1 MNVNL
6 TREKRKYIDKKDN
19 TEKEYYAYIISY
31 DGIQVV
37 VKAVY
42 ENQKALLSAL
52 GKMSE
57 AKENK

>member
-19 TEKEYYAYIISY
+19 MEKEYTAYIISY
-31 DGIQVV
+31 NGIQVV
-37 VKAVY
+37 VKAAY
-42 ENQKALLSAL
+42 ENQKSLLSAL

-57 AKENK
+57 CDK

>member
-6 TREKRKYIDKKDN
+6 TREKRKYIDKKDG
-19 TEKEYYAYIISY
+19 TEKEYMAYIISY
-31 DGIQVV
+31 NGIEVV

-42 ENQKALLSAL
+42 GNQKSLLSAL

-57 AKENK
+57 CEK